1 MLEVKN
7 ISGGWRRRRVRNWG
21 FGRFLSSSLK
31 ALVSSRY
38 IPLVVCRP
46 EGTWVMGLAVFHDSV
61 DRCKK
66 EIILIQPSLSISDV
80 RSSSVRVDG
89 DESSHRFAASG
100 NGDRLP
106 TIGHTP

>member
-38 IPLVVCRP
+38 ISLMVCRS
-46 EGTWVMGLAVFHDSV
+46 EGTRVMSLPVCHDCV
-61 DRCKK
+61 NRDKK
-66 EIILIQPSLSISDV
+66 GIIVLQPSLRIGDV
-80 RSSSVRVDG
+80 WSSGVRIDG
-89 DESSHRFAASG
+89 DESSHRSAASG